1 MASSKAYLEFVLDQL
16 SGLDG
21 ISYRPMMGEFLLYCR
36 GRLLGGVYD
45 DRLLLKPTKAALRV
59 LEESAAAWGRDIPY
73 DGAKE
78 MLLVDNLDSKP
89 FLQTL
94 LDALHADLPAPKRK
108 PHVQRP

>member
-21 ISYRPMMGEFLLYCR
+21 VSYRPMMGEFLLYYR
-36 GRLLGGVYD
+36 GRLFGGVYD

-59 LEESAAAWGRDIPY
+59 LEESAASWGRDIPY

-78 MLLVDNLDSKP
+78 MLL
-89 FLQTL
+89 
-94 LDALHADLPAPKRK
+94 ADIDDRK
-108 PHVQRP
+108 LTARVIEAIAAGAKQ